1 MKDFEFR
8 GNIDNI
14 ITALKAIRS
23 QHRTIVEFLDRV
35 DFLKGAYTLENYT
48 SGLMLD
54 EREVR

>member
-14 ITALKAIRS
+14 ITALNAMQS
-23 QHRTIVEFLDRV
+23 QHRTVAEFLDRV
-35 DFLKGAYTLENYT
+35 AFLKGAYTLENYV

-54 EREVR
+54 EREAI

>member
-14 ITALKAIRS
+14 ITALKAMRS
-23 QHRTIVEFLDRV
+23 QHRTVAEFLNRV
-35 DFLKGAYTLENYT
+35 EFLKGAYTLENYT
-48 SGLMLD
+48 SCLMLD